1 MPYLNSEIF
10 YIDLSPD
17 LCDLSEAYPRQMSK
31 LVKSGDID
39 CGPLPVVEIFKMEN
53 ILNPLDYFGISSD
66 GPAKSVCMFSNF
78 DIKELNGKN
87 ISLTSQSSTSVMLLK
102 LLCRNYWN
110 ISDVKFVDESHPHD
124 AILLIGDNALKQ
136 KKKLSYKY
144 VYDLAEAWK
153 QMTGKPFVFARWV
166 YRKDTDMDLVN
177 KFSKSIS
184 FSIKKTYD
192 KEFQNIVDKRS
203 NDFMNEK
210 EIREYVGTF
219 AYRLSNKELEGMN
232 LFRQMLDQNS
242 II

>member
-10 YIDLSPD
+10 YIELSPD
-17 LCDLSEAYPRQMSK
+17 LCDLSKAYPRQMSK

-66 GPAKSVCMFSNF
+66 GPAKSVCLFSNV
-78 DIKELNGKN
+78 DIKELTGKN

-102 LLCRNYWN
+102 LLVRNFWN
-110 ISDVKFVDESHPHD
+110 ILDVKFVDESHPHD

-166 YRKDTDMDLVN
+166 YRKDSNVVLVE
-177 KFSKSIS
+177 KFLESLS
-184 FSIKKTYD
+184 FSIEKTYD
-192 KEFQNIVDKRS
+192 QSFQNIVNKRS
-203 NDFMNEK
+203 NYFMNEK
-210 EIREYVGTF
+210 EIREYVSTF

>member
-1 MPYLNSEIF
+1 
-10 YIDLSPD
+10 
-17 LCDLSEAYPRQMSK
+17 
-31 LVKSGDID
+31 
-39 CGPLPVVEIFKMEN
+39 
-53 ILNPLDYFGISSD
+53 
-66 GPAKSVCMFSNF
+66 
-78 DIKELNGKN
+78 
-87 ISLTSQSSTSVMLLK
+87 MLLK

-110 ISDVKFVDESHPHD
+110 ILDVKFVDESYPHD
-124 AILLIGDNALKQ
+124 AMLLIGDNALKQ
-136 KKKLSYKY
+136 KNKLSYKY

-192 KEFQNIVDKRS
+192 QAFQNIVNKRS

-210 EIREYVGTF
+210 EIIEYVSTF
-219 AYRLSNKELEGMN
+219 AYRLSNKELDGMN